1 MLRGFIMVAINSLIY
16 SRAGA
21 ASPLGSFAI
30 FLRAE
35 LKRSGGKQVCKVKA
49 TFFEHYAACQP
60 FVALSQ
66 QKKERSNDFQPKFDV
81 LCEFLSVLV
90 LQVGV
95 IQDNVGF
102 AESLLCLPFVLF
114 FLFVVV
120 FFFLVP
126 SCKSCYR
133 VAHVLPRNPIGF
145 VMKKKT

>member
-1 MLRGFIMVAINSLIY
+1 MERIHA
-16 SRAGA
+16 
-21 ASPLGSFAI
+21 
-30 FLRAE
+30 
-35 LKRSGGKQVCKVKA
+35 VCKVKA
-49 TFFEHYAACQP
+49 TFFKHYAASQP

-66 QKKERSNDFQPKFDV
+66 QKKEKSNDFQPKFAV

-95 IQDNVGF
+95 IQDNAGF

-120 FFFLVP
+120 FFFLVT
-126 SCKSCYR
+126 SCKTCYC

-145 VMKKKT
+145 VMKKKTSSEEYRFDRQGGVTSLEVVSGEVGRGLHCLLVFSL